1 METANK
7 TLTWAKERVDRIVR
21 RIADTRWIQR
31 SRILR
36 GLRSLRGRVRPEV
49 APPQR
54 RPPEHADERTMRRM
68 AELEAGGTSSAES
81 AARYARGANLAG
93 THGGKA
99 VPREGP
105 EHQRPE
111 LEEPQ
116 AREERTPGGDDHI
129 PEKRSGA

>member
-1 METANK
+1 METAKK

-21 RIADTRWIQR
+21 RLAGLRWIRR
-31 SRILR
+31 SRVLR
-36 GLRSLRGRVRPEV
+36 GVRSLRDRVRREI

-54 RPPEHADERTMRRM
+54 RPPEHADERTMRRT
-68 AELEAGGTSSAES
+68 AERDAGGTSSAES
-81 AARYARGANLAG
+81 AARYAGGVHVGG

-116 AREERTPGGDDHI
+116 ARIERTSGGEDHI

>member
-7 TLTWAKERVDRIVR
+7 TLTWAKDQVDRIVG
-21 RIADTRWIQR
+21 RIIKTRWIQR
-31 SRILR
+31 SSLFRAFQ
-36 GLRSLRGRVRPEV
+36 SLRELDRAEV
-49 APPQR
+49 TPTQR
-54 RPPEHADERTMRRM
+54 KPPEHADERTMRRM
-68 AELEAGGTSSAES
+68 AEQSAGGTSSAES
-81 AARYARGANLAG
+81 AARYAHNGHLAG

-99 VPREGP
+99 APHEGP

-116 AREERTPGGDDHI
+116 ARKARKPGGDDHI